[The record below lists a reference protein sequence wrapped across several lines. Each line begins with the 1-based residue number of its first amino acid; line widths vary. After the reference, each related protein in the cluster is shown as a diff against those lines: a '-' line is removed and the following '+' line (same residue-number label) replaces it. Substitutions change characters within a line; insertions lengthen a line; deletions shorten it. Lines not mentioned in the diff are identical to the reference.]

1 MDASIWPVP
10 VRRGT
15 DAFVNAR
22 CEVSV
27 VLPCLD
33 EAKTVGICVEKAY
46 RSMAEIGVNGE
57 VIVADNGS
65 RDRSPE
71 IARMAGACVIDVPVR
86 GYGVALRHG
95 IEAAHGKYIVM
106 ADADDSYSLED
117 LGPFVEALR
126 DGSDLVMGNRFRGGV
141 APGAMPPLN
150 RYLGNPVLSFLG
162 RLFFRV
168 PVGDFHCGMRGFRR
182 DSILNLNLRTSGM
195 EFASEMVV
203 RAANS
208 GLRITEVPTTLRPAG
223 RDRPP
228 HLRPWSDGWRHLRFL
243 LALSPRW
250 LLLYPSVLL
259 IVSGLLVLA
268 LLATGTRT
276 IGSVGFGVHTM
287 LAAATAVVVG
297 IQTLGLA
304 VIALAYGATLGLM
317 PRQATLE
324 AVLERFSLNRG
335 VVTGI
340 AMALLGAV
348 CFVVALAQWEST
360 GFGELDAATFMR
372 LPILGL
378 VLIVTGIQVVL
389 VSFVLSLTRIGE
401 PQRH

>member
-1 MDASIWPVP
+1 MGASVRPVP
-10 VRRGT
+10 VRSGT
-15 DAFVNAR
+15 GAFVTAQF
-22 CEVSV
+22 ELSV

-33 EAKTVGICVEKAY
+33 EAKTVGICVEKAF
-46 RSMAEIGVNGE
+46 RSMAEIGVDGE

-65 RDRSPE
+65 QDGSPE
-71 IARMAGACVIDVPVR
+71 IAGLAGARVIDVPVR
-86 GYGVALRHG
+86 GYGAALIHG
-95 IEAAHGKYIVM
+95 IESAHGRYVVM
-106 ADADDSYSLED
+106 ADADDSYDLGD

-126 DGSDLVMGNRFRGGV
+126 EGSDLVMGNRFRGGV

-168 PVGDFHCGMRGFRR
+168 PVGDFHCGIRGFRR
-182 DSILNLNLRTSGM
+182 DRILELNLQTSGM

-203 RAANS
+203 RAATS
-208 GLRITEVPTTLRPAG
+208 GLKITEVPTTLRAAG

-259 IVSGLLVLA
+259 TGSGLLVLA
-268 LLATGTRT
+268 VLATGTRT

-297 IQTLGLA
+297 VQTGGLA
-304 VIALAYGATLGLM
+304 VIARAYGTVLGLL

-324 AVLERFSLNRG
+324 ATLQRVTLNRG
-335 VVTGI
+335 VFTGVV
-340 AMALLGAV
+340 MAVLGVA

-360 GFGELDAATFMR
+360 GFGELDAAASMR

-378 VLIVTGIQVVL
+378 GLIVTGVQVVL

-401 PQRH
+401 P

>member
-1 MDASIWPVP
+1 VTAQ
-10 VRRGT
+10 
-15 DAFVNAR
+15 F
-22 CEVSV
+22 ELSV

-33 EAKTVGICVEKAY
+33 EAKTVGICVEKAF
-46 RSMAEIGVNGE
+46 RSMAEIGVDGE

-65 RDRSPE
+65 QDGSPE
-71 IARMAGACVIDVPVR
+71 IAGLAGARVIDVPVR
-86 GYGVALRHG
+86 GYGAALIHG
-95 IEAAHGKYIVM
+95 IESAHGRYVVM
-106 ADADDSYSLED
+106 ADADDSYDLGD

-126 DGSDLVMGNRFRGGV
+126 EGSDLVMGNRFRGGV

-168 PVGDFHCGMRGFRR
+168 PVGDFHCGIRGFRR
-182 DSILNLNLRTSGM
+182 DRILELNLQTSGM

-203 RAANS
+203 RAATS
-208 GLRITEVPTTLRPAG
+208 GLKITEVPTTLRPAG

-259 IVSGLLVLA
+259 TVSGLLVLA
-268 LLATGTRT
+268 FLAAGPRT

-297 IQTLGLA
+297 VQTGGLA
-304 VIALAYGATLGLM
+304 VIARAYGTALGLL
-317 PRQATLE
+317 PHQATLE
-324 AVLERFSLNRG
+324 ATLQRVTLNRG
-335 VVTGI
+335 VVTGVV
-340 AMALLGAV
+340 MAVLGVV

-378 VLIVTGIQVVL
+378 VLIVTGVQVVL
-389 VSFVLSLTRIGE
+389 VSFVLSMTRIGE
-401 PQRH
+401 P

>member
-1 MDASIWPVP
+1 VTAQ
-10 VRRGT
+10 
-15 DAFVNAR
+15 F
-22 CEVSV
+22 ELSV

-33 EAKTVGICVEKAY
+33 EAKTVGICVEKAF
-46 RSMAEIGVNGE
+46 RSMAEIGVDGE

-65 RDRSPE
+65 QDGSPE
-71 IARMAGACVIDVPVR
+71 IAGLAGARVIDVPVR
-86 GYGVALRHG
+86 GYGAALIQG
-95 IEAAHGKYIVM
+95 IESAHGRYVVM
-106 ADADDSYSLED
+106 ADADDSYDLGD

-126 DGSDLVMGNRFRGGV
+126 EGSDLVMGNRFRGGV

-168 PVGDFHCGMRGFRR
+168 PVGDFHCGIRAFRR
-182 DSILNLNLRTSGM
+182 DRILELNLQTSGM

-203 RAANS
+203 RAATS
-208 GLRITEVPTTLRPAG
+208 GLKITEVPTTLRPAG

-259 IVSGLLVLA
+259 TGSGLLVLA
-268 LLATGTRT
+268 VLATGTRT

-297 IQTLGLA
+297 VQTGGLA
-304 VIALAYGATLGLM
+304 VIARAYGTVLGLL

-324 AVLERFSLNRG
+324 ATLQRVTLNRG
-335 VVTGI
+335 VFTGVV
-340 AMALLGAV
+340 MAVLGVA

-360 GFGELDAATFMR
+360 GFGELDAAASMR

-378 VLIVTGIQVVL
+378 GLIVTGVQVVL

-401 PQRH
+401 P